1 MKAAAVLG
9 RVLKRG
15 RSAEE
20 FVGWGRVPERRR
32 HGREARVG
40 RVRAE
45 RSEHRAPLLVVADG
59 NRDPSLIAVFIGAS
73 ISTMR
78 GIAIRFI
85 AARTKHAPAGKV
97 IDKRRREILHRGL
110 VL

>member
-1 MKAAAVLG
+1 MRVMNPGKSADEFIECG
-9 RVLKRG
+9 RVL
-15 RSAEE
+15 E
-20 FVGWGRVPERRR
+20 PPR

-59 NRDPSLIAVFIGAS
+59 KRDPSLIAVFIGAP
-73 ISTMR
+73 ISAMR

-85 AARTKHAPAGKV
+85 AARTKHAPAGKI
-97 IDKRRREILHRGL
+97 IDKRGREILH
-110 VL
+110 